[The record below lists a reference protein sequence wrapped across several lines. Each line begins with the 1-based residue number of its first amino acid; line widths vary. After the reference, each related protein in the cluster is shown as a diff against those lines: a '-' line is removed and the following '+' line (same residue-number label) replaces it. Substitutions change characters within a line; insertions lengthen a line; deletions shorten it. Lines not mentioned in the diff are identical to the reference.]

1 MYLFNVSVYWQELKR
16 NIRLNS
22 NKSGERVPFAC
33 YCYCDYLFGNHILM
47 INYATISVGLIVM
60 GSIFLIFATYSS
72 IHLISQ
78 LPNDGFRRGWR
89 LLSCLIVIFVL
100 LFWSIALLIVKEFQN
115 DVVILFASI
124 VLLLT
129 TIFVFFVS
137 YISSQSLGS
146 LKRIDTLEREI
157 VKDELMGIYNRR
169 YFMSRLKE
177 EYERYKRYQL
187 PFSLLLLDID
197 HFKKV
202 NDTYGHIVGD
212 KFLVRL
218 AMLISTNLRP
228 SDIFARYGGEEMAIL
243 LPNTWQTDAKNV
255 ADKLRVIIEE
265 KNIDID
271 LSNEVETLFL
281 NCTVSIGVSTSS
293 KDLKKGNDIV
303 RQADEALY
311 LAKDEG
317 RNKVVIYDN
326 N

>member
-1 MYLFNVSVYWQELKR
+1 
-16 NIRLNS
+16 
-22 NKSGERVPFAC
+22 
-33 YCYCDYLFGNHILM
+33 M
-47 INYATISVGLIVM
+47 IDNATFSVGMVVT
-60 GSIFLIFATYSS
+60 GSIFLIFAMYSS
-72 IHLISQ
+72 FKLITQ
-78 LPNDGFRRGWR
+78 LPNDSFKRGWR
-89 LLSCLIVIFVL
+89 FLCYLIVIFIL
-100 LFWSIALLIVKEFQN
+100 LYWSIALLIVKQTQN
-115 DVVILFASI
+115 DIILLFASFI
-124 VLLLT
+124 LFLT
-129 TIFVFFVS
+129 TIYVLFIS
-137 YISSQSLGS
+137 YLSFHSLDS

-177 EYERYKRYQL
+177 EFERYKRYQL
-187 PFSLLLLDID
+187 PFSLLLIDID

-218 AMLISTNLRP
+218 ARLISMNLRP

-243 LPNTWQTDAKNV
+243 LPNTWQSDAKNV

-293 KDLKKGNDIV
+293 QELKKGNDIV
-303 RQADEALY
+303 RQADEAMY
-311 LAKDEG
+311 KAKAEG
-317 RNKVVIYDN
+317 RNQVVIYDN
-326 N
+326 NF

>member
-1 MYLFNVSVYWQELKR
+1 MHGIAFAT
-16 NIRLNS
+16 IF
-22 NKSGERVPFAC
+22 SGSTIF
-33 YCYCDYLFGNHILM
+33 M
-47 INYATISVGLIVM
+47 INNATISLGLVVS
-60 GSIFLIFATYSS
+60 GSFFLIFAIYSS
-72 IHLISQ
+72 FHLISQ
-78 LPNDGFRRGWR
+78 LPNDSFKRGWR
-89 LLSCLIVIFVL
+89 LLSFLIVIFVF
-100 LFWSIALLIVKEFQN
+100 LFWSIALLLIKEYQH
-115 DVVILFASI
+115 DVVILIASV
-124 VLLLT
+124 VLFLT
-129 TIFVFFVS
+129 TIYVFFVS
-137 YISSQSLGS
+137 YISNQSLGS

-177 EYERYKRYQL
+177 EFERYKRYQL

-218 AMLISTNLRP
+218 AGLISMNLRP

-243 LPNTWQTDAKNV
+243 LPNTWQTDARNV

-281 NCTVSIGVSTSS
+281 NCTVSIGVATSS
-293 KDLKKGNDIV
+293 KDLKKGNDII
-303 RQADEALY
+303 RQADKALY
-311 LAKDEG
+311 LAKEEG
-317 RNKVVIYDN
+317 RNKVVIYDDN
-326 N
+326 